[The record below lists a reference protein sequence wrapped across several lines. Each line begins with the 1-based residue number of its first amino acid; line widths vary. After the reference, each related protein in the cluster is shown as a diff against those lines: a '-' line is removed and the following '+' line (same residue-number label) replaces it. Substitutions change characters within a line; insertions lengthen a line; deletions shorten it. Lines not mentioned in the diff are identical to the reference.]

1 MKMLFI
7 ILVFGFVGC
16 VGRERPLPDWQL
28 DAHSSLNR
36 SVTAY
41 LVGNTKIADLEFAR
55 VRTEIASTGRTDLLA
70 RIELVRCATHVAS
83 LEFNDCVGFKTFFN
97 DAADSER
104 VYADYLAG
112 RWVNLNT
119 ALLPAQH
126 RGIVAGEASALS
138 SIEDP
143 LSRLVAAGILFKLG
157 RMTPDLVTLAVETAS
172 DQGWRRPLLAWLGV
186 AIRRAEKLGNKDKAL
201 YIQRRIDLVTE
212 STGKHDR

>member
-1 MKMLFI
+1 MKILFA
-7 ILVFGFVGC
+7 ILMFGLVGC
-16 VGRERPLPDWQL
+16 AGREIPPPDWRL
-28 DAHSSLNR
+28 NAHSSLSS

-41 LVGNTKIADLEFAR
+41 LVGNTKIADLEFTK
-55 VRTEIASTGRTDLLA
+55 VRTEIASTGRTDVLA
-70 RIELVRCATHVAS
+70 RVELVRCATHVAS
-83 LEFNDCVGFKTFFN
+83 LEFKDCVAFQKLFI

-112 RWVNLNT
+112 RWVDLNI

-126 RGIVAGEASALS
+126 RRVVAGEDGALG

-143 LSRLVAAGILFKLG
+143 LSRLVAAGVLFQLG
-157 RMTPDLVTLAVETAS
+157 RMTPDLVTLAIRTAS

-186 AIRRAEKLGNKDKAL
+186 AIRRAEKLGNKDKVL

-212 STGKHDR
+212 NTGKHDR